1 MVAFDLAKV
10 DVRVRFP
17 LPAPIFINN
26 MLSDIGAVAIV
37 SEEQKQSAYEMI
49 RSFREFNPNSSIVIY
64 ADGKVDN
71 INDIVHTFKCV
82 LIQHSEKI
90 GYPASYDFEIPLKYT
105 YRFLMCSFLIREK
118 YFINLEPDCLVKDTI
133 KLATDTEL
141 NMLSSNLNLNDL
153 QWSFYMSGDDK
164 LRNEILPRMFEFYQ
178 KNNVCINPLFDLTVG
193 GGGFIYKTKFAK
205 TIINDWK
212 NYIKYSYE
220 IKSIYSGYN
229 QRWYWDYLLS
239 LIFPIYMNGTSYRHN
254 ENFNLNMSDRIIHPY
269 KNFYV

>member
-1 MVAFDLAKV
+1 
-10 DVRVRFP
+10 
-17 LPAPIFINN
+17 

-37 SEEQKQSAYEMI
+37 SEEQKQSSYEMI
-49 RSFREFNPNSSIVIY
+49 RSFREFNPTSSIVIY

-71 INDIVHTFKCV
+71 MNDIVNTFKCE

-141 NMLSSNLNLNDL
+141 NMLSTNLSLNDL
-153 QWSFYMSGDDK
+153 QWNFYMNGYSE
-164 LRNEILPRMFEFYQ
+164 LREKSILPRMFEFYQ

-193 GGGFIYKTKFAK
+193 GGGFIYKTEFAK
-205 TIINDWK
+205 TIINDWN
-212 NYIKYSYE
+212 NYIKYAYE
-220 IKSIYSGYN
+220 IKSIYSVCYEYEYN
-229 QRWYWDYLLS
+229 HIWYWDHLLS
-239 LIFPIYMNGTSYRHN
+239 LIFPLYMNGSSYRHN
-254 ENFNLNMSDRIIHPY
+254 KNFNLNMSDRIIHPY
-269 KNFYV
+269 KTFYV